1 VTCEEHTCGLACF
14 DSCFVC
20 CVCFIFSL
28 CFGVEKERKDTD
40 GILRP
45 QKKTILLFSFILLF
59 ILFLFFLLG
68 LIYTFIFLSVQP
80 SHGYTN
86 S

>member
-1 VTCEEHTCGLACF
+1 
-14 DSCFVC
+14 
-20 CVCFIFSL
+20 
-28 CFGVEKERKDTD
+28 VEKESKDTD